1 MTKVAKSGSP
11 ARKVTKRAV
20 TDSAKDA
27 APEVADQLPVAE
39 SAEQTRFRRAQE
51 IVNGFDLPVRTK
63 LFVVEYTK
71 DMNGTQ
77 AAIRAGYSVKTAQEQ
92 SSQQLSKLMVKQA
105 VDAVMN
111 DRIEQGIFD
120 GDMVIS
126 RWVEISQANPNSL
139 TQYRRVNCRYCW
151 GEGHRYQFTPAEME
165 DAKQAL
171 DDSNAKRILD
181 ELPEL
186 DWDDKGGLG
195 FVGNRDP
202 HPECPE
208 CWGEGVGRPFFT
220 DTRKLGRESLPL
232 YAGVKQTKD
241 GLEIQMHN
249 QTDALDKLARHF
261 GLYKDKLADA
271 VEKSYTRE
279 ALEERFAGAMQR
291 AQERQRQ
298 VDEERGTVV
307 NG

>member
-1 MTKVAKSGSP
+1 MTKVTKSGTP
-11 ARKVTKRAV
+11 ARKATKRAV
-20 TDSAKDA
+20 KESAKDV
-27 APEVADQLPVAE
+27 APEVSADD
-39 SAEQTRFRRAQE
+39 SAAQARLRRAQE
-51 IVNGFDLPVRTK
+51 IVNGFDLPPKVK

-77 AAIRAGYSVKTAQEQ
+77 AAIRAGYSAKTAQEQ
-92 SSQQLSKLMVKQA
+92 SSQHLSKLMVKQA

-165 DAKQAL
+165 DAKLAL
-171 DDSNAKRILD
+171 FDSNAKRVLD

-186 DWDDKGGLG
+186 EWDDKGGLG

-202 HPECPE
+202 HPGCPE